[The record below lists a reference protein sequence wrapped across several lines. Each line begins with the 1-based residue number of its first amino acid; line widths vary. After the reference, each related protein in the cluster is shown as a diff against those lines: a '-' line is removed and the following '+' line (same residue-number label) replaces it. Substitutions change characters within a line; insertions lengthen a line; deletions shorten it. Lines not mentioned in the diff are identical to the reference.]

1 MSIYLDLSYGF
12 GLKNFE
18 TYTLCIRE
26 CYEVNIFLCNVTGPA
41 MEYNYGYPA
50 MEKRT
55 ASRPTLSDYLRLA
68 AIQYEMDKEE
78 DEAADAQNAGSV
90 N

>member
-1 MSIYLDLSYGF
+1 MVCSLVHL
-12 GLKNFE
+12 
-18 TYTLCIRE
+18 
-26 CYEVNIFLCNVTGPA
+26 FLCNVTDPA
-41 MEYNYGYPA
+41 MEYNYGYPV

-78 DEAADAQNAGSV
+78 DEAADAQNAGTLHSAHWDFYAQIV
-90 N
+90 QNST

>member
-1 MSIYLDLSYGF
+1 
-12 GLKNFE
+12 
-18 TYTLCIRE
+18 
-26 CYEVNIFLCNVTGPA
+26 

-50 MEKRT
+50 MEKRA

-78 DEAADAQNAGSV
+78 DEATDAQNAGTLHSV

>member
-1 MSIYLDLSYGF
+1 
-12 GLKNFE
+12 
-18 TYTLCIRE
+18 
-26 CYEVNIFLCNVTGPA
+26 

-50 MEKRT
+50 MEKRA

-78 DEAADAQNAGSV
+78 DEAADAQNAGTFHSV

>member
-1 MSIYLDLSYGF
+1 
-12 GLKNFE
+12 
-18 TYTLCIRE
+18 
-26 CYEVNIFLCNVTGPA
+26 
-41 MEYNYGYPA
+41 MEYNYGYPM

-78 DEAADAQNAGSV
+78 DEAADAQNAGMFHRV

>member
-1 MSIYLDLSYGF
+1 
-12 GLKNFE
+12 
-18 TYTLCIRE
+18 
-26 CYEVNIFLCNVTGPA
+26 

-78 DEAADAQNAGSV
+78 DEAADAQNAG
-90 N
+90 

>member
-1 MSIYLDLSYGF
+1 
-12 GLKNFE
+12 
-18 TYTLCIRE
+18 
-26 CYEVNIFLCNVTGPA
+26 

-78 DEAADAQNAGSV
+78 DEAADAQNAGAFHSV
-90 N
+90 NSRLLNVFEREADHGEPYNDSGDRPEQDRTTW

>member
-1 MSIYLDLSYGF
+1 
-12 GLKNFE
+12 
-18 TYTLCIRE
+18 
-26 CYEVNIFLCNVTGPA
+26 

-50 MEKRT
+50 MEKRG

-78 DEAADAQNAGSV
+78 DEAADAQNAGTFQILNYIIPDVPQSLA
-90 N
+90 

>member
-1 MSIYLDLSYGF
+1 
-12 GLKNFE
+12 
-18 TYTLCIRE
+18 
-26 CYEVNIFLCNVTGPA
+26 

-78 DEAADAQNAGSV
+78 DEAADAQNAGTFHIFR
-90 N
+90 NPWLL

>member
-1 MSIYLDLSYGF
+1 
-12 GLKNFE
+12 
-18 TYTLCIRE
+18 
-26 CYEVNIFLCNVTGPA
+26 

-50 MEKRT
+50 MEKRG

-78 DEAADAQNAGSV
+78 DEAADAQNAGTFHRV

>member
-1 MSIYLDLSYGF
+1 
-12 GLKNFE
+12 
-18 TYTLCIRE
+18 
-26 CYEVNIFLCNVTGPA
+26 
-41 MEYNYGYPA
+41 MEYNYGYPV

-78 DEAADAQNAGSV
+78 DEAADAQNAGTLHSV